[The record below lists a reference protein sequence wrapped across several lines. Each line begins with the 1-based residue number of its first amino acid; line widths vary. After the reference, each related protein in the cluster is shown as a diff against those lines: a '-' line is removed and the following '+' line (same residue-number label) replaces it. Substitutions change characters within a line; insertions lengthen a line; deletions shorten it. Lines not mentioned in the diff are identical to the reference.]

1 MTPDPLAQPSQSE
14 AADQAPP
21 ASLPPLQ
28 LTLTMG
34 ADPTT
39 GYAAIQN
46 NLPVM
51 RAVTLRNSGATPLL
65 GVELTLSCAPSF
77 AGAERI
83 LFERIEAGET
93 RTVSPVDLKPDH
105 GYLAALDEAEHA
117 QLQATARVGGQVV
130 GSASHPIEVLAYDQW
145 PGMRALPEL
154 LAAFCMPNSPVVD
167 RLLAKAANLLRDA
180 APGLALS
187 GYQSR
192 NREHVWKQVSS
203 IYSTIAGEDLHY
215 ANPPASFGNG
225 QKIRTPERILDG
237 RIATCLD
244 LTMLFASCL
253 EQSGLHPVVLF
264 KEGHA
269 WVGVWLVEQS
279 FPTGCIDDV
288 QAVRKRVAS
297 GEFMVFETTVAT
309 HANHVSLRAACA
321 AGDAHL
327 HDAAGFTCAIDIRR
341 ARELQVRPLPSRAAP
356 GTLALPELETPAPA
370 IEAMPALPPLD
381 PAALPRRDAGTPDT
395 PEGRLAKWK
404 SRLLDLTLRNRLL
417 NFKPSKT
424 TLRVLC
430 PDLAAFEDT
439 LAEGKEFKLRAKPL
453 MMAGSDTRDASVYA
467 ARNGADPLDALA
479 LDALGRGEIIVDAPE
494 DALDA
499 RLLEIFRAAST
510 GLEEGGANTLYLA
523 FGFLHWKEEVQ
534 AETVLQAPI
543 LLVPVTL
550 TRQSV
555 RSGFRLTRH
564 DDDALVN
571 PTLLQKLAQD
581 FSLKLPS
588 FDVLPG
594 DDKGIDV
601 GRILQTFRLH
611 VGELRGWEVKD
622 TIELG
627 IFSFTKYLMWKDL
640 QDRQQQLLQNSVVAH
655 LVNNPGQAYSNEGIG
670 FDPRTLDDS
679 FRPQEVF
686 APMLSD
692 SSQLRAILAASGGK
706 NLVIEG
712 PPGTGKSQ
720 TITNLITHLL
730 ATGRSVL
737 FVSEKM
743 AALEVVHR
751 RLSSIGLGA
760 FCLELHSSKA
770 RKADVLKQLG
780 NALDAAGERS
790 VREWERE
797 AERLWTLRQDLNGM
811 AAALHHVHDNDLT
824 VFEAIGATVAHR
836 DWQPAALRFA
846 GRDAHTRAQ
855 LDALRETCRR
865 MATLAG
871 RLDTLAD
878 HPLAAIGWRDWT
890 PSREQDLL
898 QASAT
903 LETASAHLQAVTAQ
917 YFGLLELD
925 AGGLAHAELA
935 ILDELAD
942 VMLAA
947 PRVPAGVARTAH
959 DEAARSRL
967 ATLARHGAARSAA
980 WNTLGGAY
988 RDDFATLDA
997 GALRQEWAAA
1007 QQTWWPKKWFA
1018 QRTLT
1023 ARLRACRADGA
1034 PVAADAVPGLLD
1046 ALAVVNTED
1055 RVLERM
1061 VGEAHELLQDDFSG
1075 AATDWGLVDDAGLW
1089 ASRFADTVQRLA
1101 GADAELLAALQARL
1115 APLVGEQ
1122 RALLKPG
1129 MATANV
1135 LLAYRDAWRGF
1146 EQQRGRVEQLA
1157 AAAPLCAPD
1166 AGGALAQVAATL
1178 QGWRGAARQL
1188 QPWCLWQGAR
1198 QLALEQGL
1206 GGVVQAL
1213 EAGQAPLAQVAEYFE
1228 FSYRTWWLR
1237 EAIGAEPILRTFSS
1251 ADHERKIDEFRSADA
1266 RFQKL
1271 TESYVA
1277 ARLAGQVPA
1286 SAGMAPSADSEMGKL
1301 RRELQKQKKHMPI
1314 RQLVQ
1319 NLPTLMPR
1327 LKPCMLMS
1335 PLSVAQYLDAN
1346 HAQFDVVI
1354 FDEASQIP
1362 VWDAVGAIA
1371 RGRQLVCVG
1380 DTRQLPPTSFFNR
1393 GDSDDD
1399 NGQDGELQDLESIL
1413 DECLGIGLPKLTL
1426 QWHYRSRHESLIAF
1440 SNATYYDNALVT
1452 FPSPF
1457 TEDTGVRFQRVQG
1470 VYDRGG
1476 SRSNRFEAEAI
1487 VRAVEAHYLDP
1498 AQRRR
1503 SVGVVTFNQAQ
1514 QSLIERMLDQRRRAV
1529 PQLDAAL
1536 AQATQEPLFIKNL
1549 ENVQGDERDVI
1560 YFSITYG
1567 PDAAGKV
1574 SLNFGPLNLD
1584 GGHRRLNVAIS
1595 RARQNVVIFSTLMP
1609 EQIDLSRV
1617 RASGVRDLKHYLE
1630 FAIRGPR
1637 ALAEQSMPTGREP
1650 DSPFEAQVIALLRQ
1664 HGWDAHPQVGVSGY
1678 RIDIGVVD
1686 PRAPGRYLLGVECD
1700 GATYHSGAT
1709 ARDRD
1714 RLRQHVLE
1722 GLGWELHR
1730 IWSTDWWL
1738 DPDAPARRLLARL
1751 EHLVSQPLE
1760 QAPAPVE
1767 QIVEPE
1773 QVTQVEAAP
1782 VEETAAPSLP
1792 VYRITPLER
1801 GEPDDFHQRAALAS
1815 LRAQLVNAIELEGPI
1830 LQELLFRRV
1839 ARAWGQARMSRR
1851 IEELLTRLAPYPA
1864 RAGADGVNVYWPRAS
1879 DPAAWEGVR
1888 IPSDEP
1894 ESRRAIDEISLE
1906 ELGNAAIH
1914 VLQRQGGTA
1923 PESLARAVCRLFGIA
1938 RTTADAEARI
1948 LKALAS
1954 GRAAACIS
1962 VDNGV
1967 ARCES

>member
-1 MTPDPLAQPSQSE
+1 MTPEPLAQPSLNE
-14 AADQAPP
+14 AADE
-21 ASLPPLQ
+21 PLQ
-28 LTLTMG
+28 SSLLTLAIT

-46 NLPVM
+46 NIPV
-51 RAVTLRNSGATPLL
+51 LRSITIANAGASPMHD
-65 GVELTLSCAPSF
+65 VELTIACTPAF
-77 AGAERI
+77 ATGERI
-83 LFERIEAGET
+83 RFERIEAGET

-105 GYLAALDEAEHA
+105 HYLASLDEAEQA
-117 QLQATARVGGQVV
+117 SLQATARVNGQVV
-130 GSASHPIEVLAYDQW
+130 GHATSPIEVLAYDGW

-167 RLLAKAANLLRDA
+167 RLLAKASILLRGA
-180 APGLALS
+180 APDMALS
-187 GYQSR
+187 GYQTR
-192 NREHVWKQVSS
+192 NREHVWKQVSG
-203 IYSTIAGEDLHY
+203 IYSTIAGEELHY
-215 ANPPASFGNG
+215 ANPPASFGSNG

-244 LTMLFASCL
+244 LALLFASCL
-253 EQSGLHPVVLF
+253 EQSGLHPVVLL

-279 FPTGCIDDV
+279 FQTGCIDDL

-297 GEFMVFETTVAT
+297 GELMVFETTMVT
-309 HANHVSLRAACA
+309 QSQHVSLRSACA
-321 AGDAHL
+321 NGDAHL
-327 HDAAGFTCAIDIRR
+327 ADEAGFICAFDIRR

-356 GTLALPELETPAPA
+356 GSTALPELDHAAPA
-370 IEAMPALPPLD
+370 IEEMPALPPLD
-381 PAALPRRDAGTPDT
+381 PAALPSRNGDAGNVDT

-417 NFKPSKT
+417 NFKSSKT

-430 PDLAAFEDT
+430 PDLAAFEDA
-439 LAEGKEFKLRAKPL
+439 LAEGKDFRIRAMPQL
-453 MMAGSDTRDASVYA
+453 MAGAAALDNRDAAVYT
-467 ARNGADPLDALA
+467 ARHGANPLDVLA
-479 LDALGRGEIIVDAPE
+479 QDALGRGEIVVDVAE
-494 DALDA
+494 DVLDA

-523 FGFLHWKEEVQ
+523 FGFLQWKEEPS
-534 AETVLQAPI
+534 AETTLLAPI

-581 FSLKLPS
+581 FSLRLPS
-588 FDVLPG
+588 FDTLPL
-594 DDKGIDV
+594 DDKGLDV

-611 VGELRGWEVKD
+611 VGEISGWEVRD
-622 TIELG
+622 TVELG

-640 QDRQQQLLQNSVVAH
+640 QDRQQQLMQNSVVAH
-655 LVNNPGQAYSNEGIG
+655 LINNPGQAFASEGIG

-692 SSQLRAILAASGGK
+692 SSQLRAILAASDGK

-751 RLSSIGLGA
+751 RLSGIGLGA

-780 NALDAAGERS
+780 NALDAAGERG

-797 AERLWTLRQDLNGM
+797 AERLWTLRQDLNGV
-811 AAALHHVHDNDLT
+811 AAALHRIHDNDLT
-824 VFEAIGATVAHR
+824 VYEAIGATVAHR
-836 DWQPAALRFA
+836 DWQPAPMAF
-846 GRDAHTRAQ
+846 GRHDAHSRAE
-855 LDALRETCRR
+855 LDRLRETCRR

-878 HPLAAIGWRDWT
+878 HPLAMIGWRDWT
-890 PSREQDLL
+890 PAWEQQLL
-898 QASAT
+898 QAGAA
-903 LETASAHLQAVTAQ
+903 LETATENLQTAAAQ
-917 YFGLLELD
+917 FFGLLDLD
-925 AGGLAHAELA
+925 HGGLAHAELA
-935 ILDELAD
+935 ILDQLAD
-942 VMLAA
+942 ILLAA
-947 PRVPAGVARTAH
+947 PRMPAGVARAAH
-959 DEAARSRL
+959 DEAARTRL
-967 ATLARHGAARSAA
+967 AALARHGAARAAA
-980 WNTLGGAY
+980 WDTLGGAY
-988 RDDFATLDA
+988 RDDFAALDA

-1007 QQTWWPKKWFA
+1007 QQTWWPKSWFA
-1018 QRTLT
+1018 KRALV
-1023 ARLRACRADGA
+1023 ARLRACRADGGAVA
-1034 PVAADAVPGLLD
+1034 PDAVPGVLD
-1046 ALAVVNTED
+1046 ALAVVNAED
-1055 RVLERM
+1055 RVLNNM
-1061 VGEAHELLQDDFSG
+1061 TGEARELLQDEFSG
-1075 AATDWGLVDDAGLW
+1075 HGTDWSLVDDAGLW
-1089 ASRFADTVQRLA
+1089 AARFADAVQRLA
-1101 GADAELLAALQARL
+1101 GADADLLAALQARL
-1115 APLVGEQ
+1115 APLVAER

-1135 LLAYRDAWRGF
+1135 MLAYRDAWRMF
-1146 EQQRGRVEQLA
+1146 EECRNALERLA
-1157 AAAPLCAPD
+1157 ASPSLAEREYGAA
-1166 AGGALAQVAATL
+1166 GVLARIQAML
-1178 QGWRGAARQL
+1178 QGWRMMARQL

-1198 QLALEQGL
+1198 SQAIEDGL
-1206 GGVVQAL
+1206 HGIVQAL
-1213 EAGQAPLAQVAEYFE
+1213 EAGCAPLAQTAEYFE
-1228 FSYRTWWLR
+1228 FSYRSWWLR
-1237 EAIGAEPILRTFSS
+1237 EAIGAELVLRAFSS
-1251 ADHERKIDEFRSADA
+1251 ADHERKIAEFRAADE

-1271 TESYVA
+1271 TEQYVA
-1277 ARLAGQVPA
+1277 ARLAAQVPA
-1286 SAGMAPSADSEMGKL
+1286 STGMAPSADSEMGKL

-1327 LKPCMLMS
+1327 LKPCLLMS

-1380 DTRQLPPTSFFNR
+1380 DTKQLPPTSFFNR
-1393 GDSDDD
+1393 GDSDGDD
-1399 NGQDGELQDLESIL
+1399 GADGELQDLESIL
-1413 DECLGIGLPKLTL
+1413 DEALSIGLPKLTL

-1440 SNATYYDNALVT
+1440 SNATYYDNALIT

-1476 SRSNRFEAEAI
+1476 ARSNRAEADAI

-1498 AQRRR
+1498 VQRRR
-1503 SVGVVTFNQAQ
+1503 SIGVVTFNQAQ
-1514 QSLIERMLDQRRRAV
+1514 QSLIERMLDERRRAV

-1574 SLNFGPLNLD
+1574 SLNFGPLNLE

-1664 HGWDAHPQVGVSGY
+1664 NGWEAHPQVGVSGY

-1700 GATYHSGAT
+1700 GASYHSGAT

-1714 RLRQHVLE
+1714 RLRQLVLE

-1738 DPDAPARRLLARL
+1738 DPEAPARRLLARL
-1751 EHLVSQPLE
+1751 EQLAAQPLE
-1760 QAPAPVE
+1760 QEPTPPVE
-1767 QIVEPE
+1767 QIAEPE
-1773 QVTQVEAAP
+1773 PESAAATP
-1782 VEETAAPSLP
+1782 AQAPGLP
-1792 VYRITPLER
+1792 VYRVTPLE
-1801 GEPDDFHQRAALAS
+1801 GGAPDDFHERAALAT
-1815 LRAQLVNAIELEGPI
+1815 LRAQLVNTIELEGPI
-1830 LQELLFRRV
+1830 LRELLFRRV
-1839 ARAWGQARMSRR
+1839 ARAWGQPRMSRR
-1851 IEELLTRLAPYPA
+1851 IEELLTRLAPHAPDS
-1864 RAGADGVNVYWPRAS
+1864 AGVYWPREAA
-1879 DPAAWEGVR
+1879 PATWDGVR
-1888 IPSDEP
+1888 IPSTAA
-1894 ESRRAIDEISLE
+1894 ESRRAIDEISRE
-1906 ELGNAAIH
+1906 ELANAALH
-1914 VLQRQGGTA
+1914 VLQQQGSTSVD
-1923 PESLARAVCRLFGIA
+1923 SLARAVCRLFGIA

-1948 LKALAS
+1948 VGALAH
-1954 GRAAACIS
+1954 GRASGLITL
-1962 VDNGV
+1962 DNGV
-1967 ARCES
+1967 ARVHAQP